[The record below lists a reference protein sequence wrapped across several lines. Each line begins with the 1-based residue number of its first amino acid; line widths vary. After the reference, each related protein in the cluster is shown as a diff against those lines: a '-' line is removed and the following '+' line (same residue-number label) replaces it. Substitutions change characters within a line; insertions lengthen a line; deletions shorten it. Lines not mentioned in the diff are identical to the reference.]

1 MSSTDSAVET
11 TVSPE
16 NVEDIKTVQLLA
28 KGMLE
33 LYEPPLVTIKT
44 HLKELTEK
52 QDAVHNMLLS
62 ERRRLEDL
70 QNDATLDALLADV
83 ATSKEKLNSISNS
96 MISLHKR
103 VQALQTRAANVEK
116 IAKSRAANNSQPKS
130 GS

>member
-11 TVSPE
+11 TVNPE
-16 NVEDIKTVQLLA
+16 NVEDLKTVQLLA

-103 VQALQTRAANVEK
+103 VQALQTRAVNVEK

>member
-1 MSSTDSAVET
+1 MSTIDCASET
-11 TVSPE
+11 ATSPE
-16 NVEDIKTVQLLA
+16 NVEDIKTVQMLA
-28 KGMLE
+28 KGILE

-96 MISLHKR
+96 MITLHKR

-116 IAKSRAANNSQPKS
+116 IAKSKAVNNNQPKS
-130 GS
+130 